1 MSSEQAGKSRTSLSR
16 PAYRLLLTAYAFA
29 IAACTGS
36 LSPLSHKLKIGQE
49 PYVVFTAEGEGDTG
63 DLFASPVGGG
73 AVYQVTFTRLNE
85 HLPRL
90 NPDGSML
97 AFVRGDGAAAA
108 VWVMNLI
115 NGAERRVTEPGSAEP
130 EGLAWSPDS
139 RTVYVRMATGV
150 LAAAAPP
157 GSPSVTALEGQ
168 ARGAG
173 DSALAVLVGD
183 PVAGQVISC
192 ESGGGL
198 CIRVGGESQPLDS
211 VGVEPLRWGGDSV
224 AYRVGDQFVVR
235 PLGGG
240 MTRAL
245 RWSKQLEHPRE
256 LTYFGPQ

>member
-1 MSSEQAGKSRTSLSR
+1 VSR

-29 IAACTGS
+29 ITACTGS

-115 NGAERRVTEPGSAEP
+115 NGAERRVTEPGGAEP

-139 RTVYVRMATGV
+139 RTVYVKLATRV

-157 GSPSVTALEGQ
+157 ASPSVTVLEGL

-183 PVAGQVISC
+183 PVAGEVVSC
-192 ESGGGL
+192 GSGL
-198 CIRVGGESQPLDS
+198 CIGLGGESQPLDS
-211 VGVEPLRWGGDSV
+211 AGTEPLRWGGDSV
-224 AYRVGDQFVVR
+224 AYRVGDEFVVR

-245 RWSKQLEHPRE
+245 RWSKRLEHPRE

>member
-1 MSSEQAGKSRTSLSR
+1 MTRSHF
-16 PAYRLLLTAYAFA
+16 LLLTSCAVLLSF
-29 IAACTGS
+29 CTGS
-36 LSPLSHKLKIGQE
+36 LSPLSHKLKIGE
-49 PYVVFTAEGEGDTG
+49 EAYVVFTADGEGGSG

-97 AFVRGDGAAAA
+97 AFVRGDGPTVA

-115 NGAERRVTEPGSAEP
+115 NGAERRVTEQGSAEP
-130 EGLAWSPDS
+130 QGLAWSADS
-139 RTVYVRMATGV
+139 KTVYVKVANGV

-157 GSPSVTALEGQ
+157 GSPSVTSLEGQ
-168 ARGAG
+168 ARAAG

-183 PVAGQVISC
+183 PVAGEVMGC
-192 ESGGGL
+192 TSGGGL
-198 CIRVGGESQPLDS
+198 CVRMGSETQPLDS
-211 VGVEPLRWGGDSV
+211 AGTEPLRWGGDSV

-240 MTRAL
+240 TTRAL

-256 LTYFGPQ
+256 LTYFAPQ

>member
-1 MSSEQAGKSRTSLSR
+1 MRVRTPSHL
-16 PAYRLLLTAYAFA
+16 LLLTSQVVFLAS
-29 IAACTGS
+29 CTGS

-49 PYVVFTAEGEGDTG
+49 PYVVFTAEGEGGTG

-73 AVYQVTFTRLNE
+73 LVYQVTFTRLNE

-97 AFVRGDGAAAA
+97 AFVRGDSAAGA

-115 NGAERRVTEPGSAEP
+115 NGAERRVTEPGGAEP

-139 RTVYVRMATGV
+139 RTVYVKVATGV

-157 GSPSVTALEGQ
+157 ASPLVTALEGR

-183 PVAGQVISC
+183 PVAGEVIRC
-192 ESGGGL
+192 ETGGGL
-198 CIRVGGESQPLDS
+198 CIRLGGESQPLDS
-211 VGVEPLRWGGDSV
+211 AGTEPLRWGGDSV

-245 RWSKQLEHPRE
+245 RWSKGLEHPRE

>member
-1 MSSEQAGKSRTSLSR
+1 VSR

-29 IAACTGS
+29 ITACTGS

-115 NGAERRVTEPGSAEP
+115 NGAERRVTEPGGAEP

-139 RTVYVRMATGV
+139 RTVYVKMATRV

-157 GSPSVTALEGQ
+157 ASPSVMILEGL

-183 PVAGQVISC
+183 PVAGDVVSC
-192 ESGGGL
+192 GSGL
-198 CIRVGGESQPLDS
+198 CIRLGGESQPLDS
-211 VGVEPLRWGGDSV
+211 AGTEPLRWGGDSV
-224 AYRVGDQFVVR
+224 AYRVGDEFVVR

-245 RWSKQLEHPRE
+245 RWSKRLEHPRE

>member
-1 MSSEQAGKSRTSLSR
+1 MSR

-29 IAACTGS
+29 ITACTGS

-49 PYVVFTAEGEGDTG
+49 PYVVFTAEGEDDTG

-115 NGAERRVTEPGSAEP
+115 NGAERRVTEPGGAEP

-139 RTVYVRMATGV
+139 RTVYVKLATRV

-157 GSPSVTALEGQ
+157 ASPSVTVLEGL

-183 PVAGQVISC
+183 PVAGEVVSC
-192 ESGGGL
+192 GSGL
-198 CIRVGGESQPLDS
+198 CIRLGGESQPLDS
-211 VGVEPLRWGGDSV
+211 AGTEPLRWGGDSV
-224 AYRVGDQFVVR
+224 AYRVGDEFVVR

-245 RWSKQLEHPRE
+245 RWSNRLEHPRE

>member
-1 MSSEQAGKSRTSLSR
+1 MATKGF
-16 PAYRLLLTAYAFA
+16 RLLSPSHFLRLTSHAVLLVS
-29 IAACTGS
+29 CSGS

-49 PYVVFTAEGEGDTG
+49 PYVVFTAEGEGGTG

-97 AFVRGDGAAAA
+97 AFVRGDSAAAA

-115 NGAERRVTEPGSAEP
+115 NGAERRVTEPGGAEP

-139 RTVYVRMATGV
+139 RTVYVKVATGV

-157 GSPSVTALEGQ
+157 ASPSVTALEGQ

-173 DSALAVLVGD
+173 DSALAVFVGD
-183 PVAGQVISC
+183 PVAGEVISC

-198 CIRVGGESQPLDS
+198 CIRLGGESQPLDTA
-211 VGVEPLRWGGDSV
+211 GTEPLRWGGDSV

-256 LTYFGPQ
+256 LTYFAPR

>member
-29 IAACTGS
+29 ITACTGS

-115 NGAERRVTEPGSAEP
+115 NGAERRVTEPGGAEP

-139 RTVYVRMATGV
+139 RTVYVKMATRV

-157 GSPSVTALEGQ
+157 ASPSATVLEGL

-183 PVAGQVISC
+183 PVAGEVVSC
-192 ESGGGL
+192 GSGL
-198 CIRVGGESQPLDS
+198 CIGLGGESQPLDS
-211 VGVEPLRWGGDSV
+211 AGTEPLRWGGDSV
-224 AYRVGDQFVVR
+224 AYRVGDEFVVR

-245 RWSKQLEHPRE
+245 RWSKRLEHPRE

>member
-1 MSSEQAGKSRTSLSR
+1 VRVRTPSHL
-16 PAYRLLLTAYAFA
+16 LLLTSHVVFLAS
-29 IAACTGS
+29 CTGS

-49 PYVVFTAEGEGDTG
+49 PYVVFTAEGEGGTG

-73 AVYQVTFTRLNE
+73 LVYQVTFTRLNE

-97 AFVRGDGAAAA
+97 AFVRGDSAAAA

-115 NGAERRVTEPGSAEP
+115 NGAERRVTEPGGAAP

-139 RTVYVRMATGV
+139 RTVYVKVATGV

-157 GSPSVTALEGQ
+157 ASPSVTALEGQ

-173 DSALAVLVGD
+173 DSALAVFVGD
-183 PVAGQVISC
+183 PVAGEVISC

-211 VGVEPLRWGGDSV
+211 GGTEPLRWGGDSV
-224 AYRVGDQFVVR
+224 AYRV
-235 PLGGG
+235 
-240 MTRAL
+240 
-245 RWSKQLEHPRE
+245 
-256 LTYFGPQ
+256 